1 MAPSS
6 PSADSASRPMLSELC
21 VRRPVSATMLVM
33 SLVVLGIFSFRNLGV
48 DLFPRA
54 DPATVNVA
62 LSLPGASPDEIS
74 TSVVEPMEEAIS
86 GVSGI
91 DEIQA
96 RISEGRAQLI
106 VRFVLE
112 RDINDAA
119 NDVREKVASAIRNV
133 PPAMLPPVITK
144 IDPDADPVLSLIVS
158 SDAMSLRTLTE
169 LTDKQIARAIQT
181 VNGVGEVTLG
191 GGRARE
197 IHIVVDIEKLNSY
210 GLSMAEVRDALIA
223 ENVEI
228 PGGSIEQGKSELLL
242 RTLGRVDAAE
252 DFNNIVVATKNGTP
266 IRIADIG
273 RAEDS
278 FERPT
283 SAVWLGNTPAVML
296 DVRRAMGENTVGVIE
311 GVRERLAAVERTL
324 PPSVKV
330 TVIRDDSRFIYA
342 SIESLEEHLIFGAL
356 FATIVV
362 MFFIRNIRAV
372 IISALA
378 IPASIISAFTLMNI
392 MGFTLNNMTLL
403 AITLAV
409 GIVIDDAIV
418 VLENIFRYVEEK
430 NCTPFEAAIQ
440 GTREVALPVMATTLS
455 LVVIFLPIAFM
466 NGYAKRFINPFGWTM
481 AFAIM
486 VSMLVSFTL
495 TPMLSSRFLKLSDAA
510 ADQKTKEHG
519 FFHWLDTRY
528 TRSVNWALDHPGVII
543 GISVVTALLTFPLNR
558 IVGREFVPN
567 EDMGEWTI
575 HLDAPE
581 GTSLE
586 GTSEVAFSLL
596 KELSGIEG
604 VAQIEPSI
612 GVSGVAGSPTHIH
625 FLCQALP
632 LNERKNSQADII
644 TEMRRRL
651 AAHPGYRPSITSRT
665 ALGSGEGTGGFAI
678 SANILGPELDQ
689 IAEYSKRALVAAEKL
704 PSLTEVKIGLNLSN
718 PEVHVDVDRKRA
730 ADLGVR
736 MATIG
741 NTLRLAVAGDDE
753 ISFYKEGAE
762 QYPVKIRVLE
772 NQRRDIEEIGRLT
785 VPSPAGPVRI
795 DNIARLERGLG
806 PTTLQRSNRQ
816 FTVNLIADVAPGH
829 ALDEASNDVRR
840 MLAGLNMPGTMS
852 WRLQG
857 QSKILDETTANL
869 VMAISLAMIFVYMV
883 LASQFESFLQPVVI
897 MLVLPIAVPFALFT
911 LWITGRTL
919 NLWSA
924 LGMLLLLGIVK
935 KNSILQVDYANV
947 LRARGVPLREAIVE
961 SCRTRLRPILMTT
974 TAIIAGL
981 IPTSLG
987 IGIGGT
993 GRAAIAVTI
1002 IGGQSLCL
1010 FLTLL
1015 LVPVAYVKFDAL
1027 ERALVGRRAKEWLGK
1042 VSLGRLR
1049 TAPE

>member
-1 MAPSS
+1 
-6 PSADSASRPMLSELC
+6 
-21 VRRPVSATMLVM
+21 MLVM
-33 SLVVLGIFSFRNLGV
+33 SLVVLGIFSFRGLGV
-48 DLFPRA
+48 DLFPKA
-54 DPATVNVA
+54 DPATVSVT
-62 LSLPGASPDEIS
+62 LSLPGASPDEMSS
-74 TSVVEPMEEAIS
+74 TVVEPMEQAIS

-91 DEIQA
+91 DEMQA
-96 RISEGRAQLI
+96 RIAEGRGQI
-106 VRFVLE
+106 TVRFVLE

-119 NDVREKVASAIRNV
+119 NDVREKVAGAVRDM
-133 PPAMLPPVITK
+133 PTELLPPVITK
-144 IDPDADPVLSLIVS
+144 VDPDADPVLSLIVS
-158 SDAMSLRTLTE
+158 SKSMSLRTLTE
-169 LTDKQIARAIQT
+169 LTDKQIARVLQT
-181 VNGVGEVTLG
+181 VNGVGEVSLS

-210 GLSMAEVRDALIA
+210 GLSMNDVREAIVA
-223 ENVEI
+223 ENIEI
-228 PGGSIEQGKSELLL
+228 PGGTIEQGKGQLLL
-242 RTLGRVDAAE
+242 RTLGRVDASE
-252 DFNNIVVATKNGTP
+252 DFNNIVIATKDGTP
-266 IRIADIG
+266 IRVSDIG
-273 RAEDS
+273 HAEDS
-278 FERPT
+278 FERPL
-283 SAVWLGNTPAVML
+283 SAVWMGEAPAVML
-296 DVRRAMGENTVGVIE
+296 DVRRAMGENTVAVIE
-311 GVRERLAAVERTL
+311 GVRAKLATL
-324 PPSVKV
+324 GKSLPSSVDI

-342 SIESLEEHLIFGAL
+342 SISSLEEHLIFGAL
-356 FATIVV
+356 FATVVV

-372 IISALA
+372 IISAFA
-378 IPASIISAFTLMNI
+378 IPASIISSFTLMNI
-392 MGFTLNNMTLL
+392 MGFTVNNMTLL

-440 GTREVALPVMATTLS
+440 GTREVSLAVMATTLS

-495 TPMLSSRFLKLSDAA
+495 TPMLSSRFLSVKDAI
-510 ADQKTKEHG
+510 ADHKTKEGG
-519 FFHWLDTRY
+519 FFHWLDVWY
-528 TRSVNWALDHPGVII
+528 TRQVNWALDHPWTIVA
-543 GISVVTALLTFPLNR
+543 ISAITFLLTFPLNR
-558 IVGREFVPN
+558 MVGREFVPN

-575 HLDAPE
+575 HVDAPE
-581 GTSLE
+581 GTSLA
-586 GTSEVAFSLL
+586 GTSEIAFKLL
-596 KELSGIEG
+596 KELSGIDG
-604 VAQIEPSI
+604 VAAIEPSV
-612 GVSGVAGSPTHIH
+612 GVTGVAASSPTHIH

-632 LNERKNSQADII
+632 LDQRKNTQAQII

-651 AAHPGYRPSITSRT
+651 AAHPGYRPSITARN
-665 ALGSGEGTGGFAI
+665 ALGSGEGAGGFAI
-678 SANILGPELDQ
+678 AANILGPDLQQ
-689 IAEYSKRALVAAEKL
+689 IAEYSKRALVAAQDLK
-704 PSLTEVKIGLNLSN
+704 SITDYKINLNVSN
-718 PEVHVDVDRKRA
+718 PEVHVAVDRRRA

-741 NTLRLAVAGDDE
+741 NTLRLAVSGDDQ
-753 ISFYKEGAE
+753 ISFYKEGQE
-762 QYPVKIRVLE
+762 QYPVKVRVLE
-772 NQRRDIEEIGRLT
+772 SQRGDIEQIGRLT
-785 VPSPAGPVRI
+785 VPSSTGPVRI
-795 DNIARLERGLG
+795 DNIAKLERGLG
-806 PTTLQRSNRQ
+806 PTTLQRSDRQ
-816 FTVNLIADVAPGH
+816 FMVMFIADVAPGH

-840 MLAGLNMPGTMS
+840 MLGSLNMPPTMS
-852 WRLQG
+852 FKLQG

-869 VMAISLAMIFVYMV
+869 ILAISLAMIFVYMV

-897 MLVLPIAVPFALFT
+897 MLSLPIAVPFALFT
-911 LWITGRTL
+911 LWVTGRTL

-947 LRARGVPLREAIVE
+947 LRAQGVPIRDAIVE

-1015 LVPVAYVKFDAL
+1015 LVPVAYVLFDRL
-1027 ERALVGRRAKEWLGK
+1027 EQSLISESARGWLSRVSSATIGRFRPAQ
-1042 VSLGRLR
+1042 
-1049 TAPE
+1049 